1 MAAMIAKRP
10 KPLER
15 FIGKFPKWSKTPD
28 VSGLGERSQR
38 NGLGEPFDA
47 KSSLVE
53 YNDSLT

>member
-1 MAAMIAKRP
+1 LRRP

>member
-15 FIGKFPKWSKTPD
+15 FIGKFPKWSKARD
-28 VSGLGERSQR
+28 VSGLGERSHNVR
-38 NGLGEPFDA
+38 C